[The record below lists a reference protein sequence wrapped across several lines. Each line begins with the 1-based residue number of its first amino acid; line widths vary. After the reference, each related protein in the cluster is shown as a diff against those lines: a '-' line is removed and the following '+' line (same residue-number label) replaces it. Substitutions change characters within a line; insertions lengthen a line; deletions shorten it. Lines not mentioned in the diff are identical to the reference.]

1 MVIVQYI
8 LDWKYRLDFRG
19 ILQKLFRW
27 MTRRNQIR
35 EILFTIEFFRAS
47 MAPNWRDALIVTFGN
62 ANKSGNGCLDAARA
76 EGIVFVLYGIF
87 YVKIMSTL
95 K

>member
-1 MVIVQYI
+1 
-8 LDWKYRLDFRG
+8 
-19 ILQKLFRW
+19 
-27 MTRRNQIR
+27 
-35 EILFTIEFFRAS
+35 

-76 EGIVFVLYGIF
+76 EGIVFVLYSIF
-87 YVKIMSTL
+87 YVKIMSAL